1 MRYTKEQAEKL
12 YPGVTFSRDG
22 ATIGEGAVIGAG
34 AVIGYRAFIRDGAF
48 IATVVSRFVGNII
61 PMPDGVLIRIGCETH
76 TTAKWVAD
84 GEEIAGRYNESAW
97 WQEHGRP
104 MLAFLTAEAEQYQVG
119 KLK

>member
-22 ATIGEGAVIGAG
+22 ATIGEGAVIGE
-34 AVIGYRAFIRDGAF
+34 GAF

-84 GEEIAGRYNESAW
+84 GEEIAGRYNECAW
-97 WQEHGRP
+97 WQGHGLP
-104 MLAFLTAEAEQYQVG
+104 MLAFLTAEAEQYKVG